1 MVETS
6 TFFLREG
13 ITSTEHQAGLKVT
26 VDKKSITID
35 EEKGIISGKPAK
47 GHGQEYEP
55 WFSFTE
61 GLAGC
66 TCSPLENGDVT
77 YCRHIVGLFRA
88 LSKRQEK
95 YAEQFVAVM
104 EKNPLFASY
113 KTQSESISTG
123 SVAMDDMLGGGWPRG
138 VVTLFT
144 GPTKIGKTTTLTASA
159 FNAAFD
165 GLKILF
171 VDSVV
176 GDTPILIRK
185 NGHIHIIPIE
195 DLSASREDSHY
206 NTVNDIDV
214 WTDAGWQ
221 SIKHV
226 YKHRVKKIMY
236 KILTTKGFVETTED
250 HSFIINGKEVSPKE
264 FKVGDS
270 VEMIRYELAGD
281 NKVPTDLAWV
291 FGFFCADGSANV
303 RERLLDSGIVSPHHA
318 WDISNNNVDL
328 LEKVQEILYRYG
340 ITTNICLQDGTSKLS
355 SNYEVKKFGNSRVLT
370 YWFNKA
376 QSLRNRRKIVPSF
389 ILNGDVESQK
399 AYLDGYLAGDGHLY
413 DNGIFS
419 FDSKDKSLL
428 DGLCKILDRLGYE
441 YVLYIRDDKPN
452 IVRVHTRV
460 LERAKKEMLPEE
472 IRKIETYEID
482 DFVYDLET
490 ANHHFC
496 GGIGSILL
504 HNTENMIRRKQALL
518 HAQKLFA
525 ARFKYKVEDVNK
537 LHPNIHP
544 LPQHNLFDVAKIFG
558 VYIYIPK
565 GTDRKLIPIIKKEY
579 NKYTDIPAYKIC
591 KSLDIDMIIFDGFTE
606 LFKSGGITTSSSQ
619 NLIGR
624 GEIINLLYESF
635 EGIAGELDIAF
646 VMTSHV
652 SRDNRYFNIYEDI
665 LDKKVTE
672 RNFGVWGGSSLAY
685 NVKYF
690 VQLEKCTQD
699 WAKGRDIVHVLRR
712 LWPFM
717 RPTHVDLE
725 FVDDWGITDIV
736 Y

>member
-1 MVETS
+1 M
-6 TFFLREG
+6 
-13 ITSTEHQAGLKVT
+13 
-26 VDKKSITID
+26 
-35 EEKGIISGKPAK
+35 
-47 GHGQEYEP
+47 
-55 WFSFTE
+55 
-61 GLAGC
+61 
-66 TCSPLENGDVT
+66 T

-123 SVAMDDMLGGGWPRG
+123 SDSLDDMLGGGWPRG

-159 FNAAFD
+159 FKGAFE
-165 GLKILF
+165 GLNILF
-171 VDSVV
+171 VD
-176 GDTPILIRK
+176 
-185 NGHIHIIPIE
+185 
-195 DLSASREDSHY
+195 
-206 NTVNDIDV
+206 
-214 WTDAGWQ
+214 
-221 SIKHV
+221 
-226 YKHRVKKIMY
+226 
-236 KILTTKGFVETTED
+236 
-250 HSFIINGKEVSPKE
+250 
-264 FKVGDS
+264 
-270 VEMIRYELAGD
+270 
-281 NKVPTDLAWV
+281 
-291 FGFFCADGSANV
+291 
-303 RERLLDSGIVSPHHA
+303 
-318 WDISNNNVDL
+318 
-328 LEKVQEILYRYG
+328 
-340 ITTNICLQDGTSKLS
+340 
-355 SNYEVKKFGNSRVLT
+355 
-370 YWFNKA
+370 
-376 QSLRNRRKIVPSF
+376 
-389 ILNGDVESQK
+389 
-399 AYLDGYLAGDGHLY
+399 
-413 DNGIFS
+413 
-419 FDSKDKSLL
+419 
-428 DGLCKILDRLGYE
+428 
-441 YVLYIRDDKPN
+441 
-452 IVRVHTRV
+452 
-460 LERAKKEMLPEE
+460 
-472 IRKIETYEID
+472 
-482 DFVYDLET
+482 
-490 ANHHFC
+490 
-496 GGIGSILL
+496 
-504 HNTENMIRRKQALL
+504 TENMIRRKQALL

-525 ARFKYKVEDVNK
+525 ARFKHKVEDVNK

-591 KSLDIDMIIFDGFTE
+591 KSLNIDLIIFDGFTE

-699 WAKGRDIVHVLRR
+699 WAKGRDIIHAMRR

-725 FVDDWGITDIV
+725 FRDDWGICDLT